1 MSEPIVVTDTVRIP
15 GHALS
20 MRAVRASG
28 PGGQNVNRVATKVIL
43 EVDLD
48 AIEGLTYDQEA
59 RLRVLARRRLD
70 ARGRL
75 VVTSQATRT
84 QARNLEDARDKVRGL
99 VRAALTRPRR
109 RRPTA
114 PSRAAEERRIAEK
127 KHHGKTKRLRTLAAD
142 E

>member
-1 MSEPIVVTDTVRIP
+1 MSEPIIISERVRVP

-48 AIEGLTYDQEA
+48 AIEGLAPDQQV

-70 ARGRL
+70 SRGRL

-99 VRAALTRPRR
+99 VQAALKRPRR
-109 RRPTA
+109 RRPTV
-114 PSRAAEERRIAEK
+114 PTRAAAERRIAAK
-127 KHHGKTKRLRTLAAD
+127 KRHGEIKRLRTLAPED
-142 E
+142 